1 MKTSSLIVGVAG
13 GTGSGKST
21 FTKNLQQEFGDDITV
36 IYYDNYYKSRDDIS
50 VEARKNINYDH
61 PDALETELLIDHV
74 KRLKNG
80 ETIECPVYNFSTH
93 TRDSQ
98 SKTIVPNRIIVVE
111 GILAFQNSELRN
123 LFDLKIFVDSDADE
137 RILRRMMRDIRERG
151 RDVEDIVLQYINT
164 VKPMHNLYVE
174 PTKEFADIIIRGGLN
189 STALD
194 VIISKLK
201 IHLKNDK

>member
-1 MKTSSLIVGVAG
+1 M
-13 GTGSGKST
+13 
-21 FTKNLQQEFGDDITV
+21 
-36 IYYDNYYKSRDDIS
+36 
-50 VEARKNINYDH
+50 EARKNINYDH
-61 PDALETELLIDHV
+61 PDALETDLLIEHV
-74 KRLKNG
+74 RMLKEG
-80 ETIECPVYNFSTH
+80 KSVDCPVYNFSTH
-93 TRDSQ
+93 TRD
-98 SKTIVPNRIIVVE
+98 KETVTITPNRIIVVE
-111 GILAFQNSELRN
+111 GILAFQNPELRE

-174 PTKEFADIIIRGGLN
+174 PTKEYADIIIRGGLN

-201 IHLKNDK
+201 FHLKDDNK

>member
-1 MKTSSLIVGVAG
+1 MEKTIIIGVAG

-21 FTKNLQQEFGDDITV
+21 FTKNLQQEFGKDITV

-61 PDALETELLIDHV
+61 PDALETELLIEHV

-80 ETIECPVYNFSTH
+80 ETIECPIYNFATH
-93 TRDSQ
+93 TRDANSM
-98 SKTIVPNRIIVVE
+98 TIVPNRIIVVE
-111 GILAFQNSELRN
+111 GILAFQNVELRS

-137 RILRRMMRDIRERG
+137 RILRRMLRDIRERG

-174 PTKEFADIIIRGGLN
+174 PTKEYADIIIRGGLN

-201 IHLKNDK
+201 SHLKDER

>member
-1 MKTSSLIVGVAG
+1 MKETLILGVAG

-21 FTKNLQQEFGDDITV
+21 FTKNLQQEFGDSITV
-36 IYYDNYYKSRDDIS
+36 IYYDNYYKSQDSIP

-61 PDALETELLIDHV
+61 PDALETDMLIEHI
-74 KRLKNG
+74 KQLKNG

-93 TRDSQ
+93 TRNQ
-98 SKTIVPNRIIVVE
+98 ETITITPNSIIVVE
-111 GILAFQNSELRN
+111 GILAFHDPRLRE

-137 RILRRMMRDIRERG
+137 RILRRMMRDMKERG
-151 RDVEDIVLQYINT
+151 RDIEDIVLQYIKT
-164 VKPMHNLYVE
+164 VKPMHNLFVE
-174 PTKEFADIIIRGGLN
+174 PTKEYADIIIQGGLN

-201 IHLKNDK
+201 DHVKTGK